1 MPIISKE
8 AAQRHLDMWMEAEAA
23 VSTGQSYQIEQ
34 MMLTRASLKQIRESI
49 MDGKYFVDQMEHSI
63 SPSSGYKTQVKA
75 SKVEK
80 EDFA

>member
-34 MMLTRASLKQIRESI
+34 DGTRENIL
-49 MDGKYFVDQMEHSI
+49 
-63 SPSSGYKTQVKA
+63 YKKA
-75 SKVEK
+75 TDLMK
-80 EDFA
+80 

>member
-49 MDGKYFVDQMEHSI
+49 IFCLHRRLRFCRSDNHS
-63 SPSSGYKTQVKA
+63 PAG
-75 SKVEK
+75 
-80 EDFA
+80 

>member
-34 MMLTRASLKQIRESI
+34 MMLTRASLKQIRESRRKRP
-49 MDGKYFVDQMEHSI
+49 GQK
-63 SPSSGYKTQVKA
+63 PNLPLLA
-75 SKVEK
+75 
-80 EDFA
+80 A